1 MDMDLEA
8 TVHYE
13 QGGMC
18 EHSRM
23 TTYSTIKLLSHLVCS
38 EVVQNT
44 NGIAVPLADVY
55 SLVEVH
61 IVFE

>member
-23 TTYSTIKLLSHLVCS
+23 TTYSTIELLSH
-38 EVVQNT
+38 
-44 NGIAVPLADVY
+44 I
-55 SLVEVH
+55 
-61 IVFE
+61 